1 MKTATRSSIDSL
13 YGEIQE
19 IDSTFRTRKGEPN
32 SAEYWRT
39 AVAMK
44 TRQRDLWR
52 QIGDGADSSTPDW
65 ARRAAFQSAD
75 HCSDQADRYAQFARQ
90 CEVPAVTG

>member
-1 MKTATRSSIDSL
+1 MKTSTRPSADSL
-13 YGEIQE
+13 YAEIQ
-19 IDSTFRTRKGEPN
+19 DVDVTLGTRDGSPD
-32 SAEYWRT
+32 SAEYWRE
-39 AVAMK
+39 AVVLK

-52 QIGDGADSSTPDW
+52 QIAKAADSSTPAW

-90 CEVPAVTG
+90 CVAPAATG